1 MYERYYGLRERPF
14 SLLPNPDFLYFSRQH
29 YIAYGLLE
37 YGLTQQAGFVV
48 ITGEIGTGKT
58 TLLRRLMGH
67 LTPDVDVG
75 FIVNTHPEFGGLLQ
89 WVADAFG
96 IEGVGNTP
104 VEQYR
109 AFVRFLQSNAKRGRR
124 ALLIVDEGQNLN
136 AKGLEELR
144 TLSNING
151 AQQLLQIM
159 LIGQPELRHT
169 LRRPEL
175 EQFAQRVTVDYHLQP
190 LTREETRA
198 YIKHRLSVAG
208 AGERQIF
215 PDATLDFVHAYSRG
229 VPRLI
234 NMICDAALVYGYASQ
249 QPAIDPK
256 LIEEV
261 VRDRLKGG
269 ILPVSTDER
278 ATAP

>member
-37 YGLTQQAGFVV
+37 YGLMQQAGFVV
-48 ITGEIGTGKT
+48 ITGDIGTGKT
-58 TLLRRLMGH
+58 TLVRYLLGH

-75 FIVNTHPEFGGLLQ
+75 FITNTHPEFGGLLQ

-96 IEGVGNTP
+96 IEDAGTTP
-104 VEQYR
+104 VAQYR
-109 AFVRFLQSNAKRGRR
+109 SFIRFLQQKAKQGRR
-124 ALLIVDEGQNLN
+124 ALLIVDEGQNLDT
-136 AKGLEELR
+136 KGLEELR

-151 AQQLLQIM
+151 GQQLLQIM
-159 LIGQPELRHT
+159 LIGQPELRHI

-190 LTREETRA
+190 LTREETRS
-198 YIKHRLSVAG
+198 YIQHRLTVAG
-208 AGERQIF
+208 ANRPVFE
-215 PDATLDFVHAYSRG
+215 DNALDFVHAYSRG

-249 QPAIDPK
+249 KPHIDAP

-278 ATAP
+278 ALAP

>member
-1 MYERYYGLRERPF
+1 M
-14 SLLPNPDFLYFSRQH
+14 
-29 YIAYGLLE
+29 
-37 YGLTQQAGFVV
+37 
-48 ITGEIGTGKT
+48 
-58 TLLRRLMGH
+58 
-67 LTPDVDVG
+67 
-75 FIVNTHPEFGGLLQ
+75 
-89 WVADAFG
+89 
-96 IEGVGNTP
+96 
-104 VEQYR
+104 
-109 AFVRFLQSNAKRGRR
+109 
-124 ALLIVDEGQNLN
+124 
-136 AKGLEELR
+136 
-144 TLSNING
+144 
-151 AQQLLQIM
+151 
-159 LIGQPELRHT
+159 
-169 LRRPEL
+169 
-175 EQFAQRVTVDYHLQP
+175 
-190 LTREETRA
+190 
-198 YIKHRLSVAG
+198 AG